1 MNRPRDDA
9 IGEVASVSVIPIKRI
24 RRFLWDECVEE
35 PYASSNIHTM
45 KSFSLITP
53 ASFKFWPTVYSH
65 GWCDLRPFAI
75 DKEAEHLDTVLRLSD
90 ASLCAVRLREGKNG
104 IRIQVLAPDSP
115 ESSHNSEIKT
125 IVAQM
130 FRLAE
135 PMDEFYARARRE
147 PDFRWVAKSGG
158 GRLLRTQ
165 TVFEDLVK
173 MICTTNCSWALTKI
187 MTDNLTMLLGSEVS
201 EGMYS
206 FPEPV
211 AIAAQTES
219 FMRKEIRCGYRAPY
233 LLEFAESVASGRRQI
248 EHWRAWEGTTDD
260 LFNEMRSVKGVGE
273 YAAGALMKL
282 LGRYEYL
289 GLDSWCRS
297 KFYELH
303 ARDKVVSDEKIKKY
317 YAPFRKWRGLFL
329 WMDVTHHWFTQK
341 FPF

>member
-1 MNRPRDDA
+1 
-9 IGEVASVSVIPIKRI
+9 
-24 RRFLWDECVEE
+24 
-35 PYASSNIHTM
+35 M
-45 KSFSLITP
+45 KSFLLKTP
-53 ASFKFWPTVYSH
+53 ASFKFWPAVYSH

-104 IRIQVLAPDSP
+104 IRIQVLAPGSP
-115 ESSHNSEIKT
+115 AISQHVETKAI
-125 IVAQM
+125 IAQM

-135 PMDEFYARARRE
+135 PMEEFYARARRE
-147 PDFRWVAKSGG
+147 PDFRWMAKSGG
-158 GRLLRTQ
+158 GRLLRCQ
-165 TVFEDLVK
+165 TVFEDVVK

-187 MTDNLTMLLGSEVS
+187 ITDKLSTLLGAKVS
-201 EGMYS
+201 DRMYS
-206 FPEPV
+206 FPEPA

-233 LLEFAESVASGRRQI
+233 LLELAESVASGQRQL
-248 EHWRAWEGTTDD
+248 EHWRAWQGTTEE
-260 LFNEMRSVKGVGE
+260 LFKEMRSVKGVGE

-282 LGRYEYL
+282 VGRYEYL

-303 ARDKVVSDEKIKKY
+303 ARGKVVSDARIEKY
-317 YAPFRKWRGLFL
+317 YAPFGKWRGLFL